1 MISITVNS
9 NGGPCIPSTPAAP
22 LDMHR
27 THHLAASGRCEAG
40 QCSHSAPDSRPA
52 GSPALAH
59 QQMWSRLFHR
69 GFVCCSASPSP
80 VHALKSAR
88 SRLVRVQCRRI
99 DSCRNVHNSN
109 RSGRRCPLCVVWE
122 RAAYIRPA
130 RRGFLKTRPAFFPS
144 FPKPVFPSHQ
154 LCVLFS
160 GSLLQVSRPSTR
172 SEGRG
177 EADVQPPR
185 RSHGPSLV
193 A

>member
-9 NGGPCIPSTPAAP
+9 NGGPCFPQRQPRRLICIVRTIWPRLADVKRGSAAIPRLIHVPPAHP
-22 LDMHR
+22 R
-27 THHLAASGRCEAG
+27 
-40 QCSHSAPDSRPA
+40 
-52 GSPALAH
+52 LAH